1 MRIGKTQS
9 SIHSNIE
16 LVKLAIDAALE
27 KSNKRLR
34 FARKIYKGDDLKQF
48 EKIYNL
54 SKDLRYYA
62 DAIRRGG
69 ILTLGGVSYIS
80 QSVGAARFIQSM
92 DRWFQE
98 IDRFMEDSATEGKTD
113 PQAHYQTYFY
123 KGDRAV
129 SPKQVMFPKER
140 GPRYSIYFQLGYLY
154 ENGQMEEGYKA
165 KIGLDQQ
172 NGIILFQKAFEITNA
187 DQNYVVSTLQDEMA
201 KMLVK
206 SGVMTANPTIIQV
219 LLWHLLGG

>member
-16 LVKLAIDAALE
+16 LVELAIDAVLE
-27 KSNKRLR
+27 RSNKRLR
-34 FARKIYKGDDLKQF
+34 FARKIYKGDRLKEF

-54 SKDLRYYA
+54 SKEVRSYA

-69 ILTLGGVSYIS
+69 ILTLGGVSYVS

-92 DRWFQE
+92 DTWFQE
-98 IDRFMEDSATEGKTD
+98 IDRFMEDSIGEGKTD

-129 SPKQVMFPKER
+129 LPNQVAFPKER
-140 GPRYSIYFQLGYLY
+140 GPRHLIYFQLGYRDD
-154 ENGQMEEGYKA
+154 EGYRA
-165 KIGLDQQ
+165 KIGLEQQ
-172 NGIILFQKAFEITNA
+172 NGVLLFQKAFGITNA
-187 DQNYVVSTLQDEMA
+187 DQDYVVSTLKDEMA

>member
-16 LVKLAIDAALE
+16 LVELAIDAALE
-27 KSNKRLR
+27 RSNKRLR
-34 FARKIYKGDDLKQF
+34 FARKIYKGDRLKEF

-54 SKDLRYYA
+54 SKEVRNYA

-69 ILTLGGVSYIS
+69 IFTLGGVSYIS

-92 DRWFQE
+92 DKWFQE
-98 IDRFMEDSATEGKTD
+98 IDKFMEETATEGKTD

-123 KGDRAV
+123 KGDIAV
-129 SPKQVMFPKER
+129 SPKQIAFPKER
-140 GPRYSIYFQLGYLY
+140 GPRYSIYFQLGYR
-154 ENGQMEEGYKA
+154 EMDEGYKA
-165 KIGLDQQ
+165 KIGLGQQ

-187 DQNYVVSTLQDEMA
+187 DQVVSTLQDEMA

>member
-16 LVKLAIDAALE
+16 LVELAIDAALE
-27 KSNKRLR
+27 RSNKRLR
-34 FARKIYKGDDLKQF
+34 FARKIYKDDRLKEF

-54 SKDLRYYA
+54 SKEVRNYA

-92 DRWFQE
+92 DKWFQE
-98 IDRFMEDSATEGKTD
+98 IERFMEETATEGKTD

-129 SPKQVMFPKER
+129 SPRQIAFPQER
-140 GPRYSIYFQLGYLY
+140 GPRYSIYFQLGYR
-154 ENGQMEEGYKA
+154 EMDEGYKA
-165 KIGLDQQ
+165 QIGLEQQ
-172 NGIILFQKAFEITNA
+172 GGLLLFKKAFEITNA
-187 DQNYVVSTLQDEMA
+187 GQVVPTLQDEMA